1 MNSGEVFQEKCTRS
15 LLDWVNGAG
24 YGDQRE
30 LIIRLKDRAGLER
43 LRRQPVQY
51 NDSIREDEAQ
61 RAYRLMENLTAFI
74 QQLQDEGM
82 SIKLL
87 DTSWLTHSVL
97 VTVTPPIVSMLAK
110 RDEVDLM
117 DLNSEIKGI
126 ASPRG

>member
-1 MNSGEVFQEKCTRS
+1 
-15 LLDWVNGAG
+15 
-24 YGDQRE
+24 
-30 LIIRLKDRAGLER
+30 
-43 LRRQPVQY
+43 
-51 NDSIREDEAQ
+51 
-61 RAYRLMENLTAFI
+61 MENLTAFI